1 MRRRIRRVVRAIL
14 TWPALNRPLTGALRA
29 VLPRRVRSH
38 PTFVRYAPR
47 VGLVRA
53 ALPGGRELRMRS
65 DGDDDIAGALFWRG
79 WDGHEAETARVFYE
93 LASTARVTLDI
104 GAHVGYYALLA
115 AHANP
120 AGRVYAFEPLTRVR
134 ERLEHNV
141 AANGASNVTCLALA
155 LGSPAGRAEF
165 FHVRDGIPSSSSL
178 SEGFM
183 RSIVGREE
191 LTSST
196 VDVVEGDDFA
206 ALHAITGVDLVK
218 LDTETTEPAVVAGM
232 LGTLRRDRPAI
243 ICEVLDADA
252 GAALQELLD
261 PLGYEYL
268 LLTGRGLVPR
278 ERISPDGEWHN
289 YYFRAR

>member
-1 MRRRIRRVVRAIL
+1 VSRRIRRIGHAIL

-53 ALPGGRELRMRS
+53 ELPGGRELRMRS

-93 LASTARVTLDI
+93 IAGTARVTLDI

-120 AGRVYAFEPLTRVR
+120 AGRVYAFEPLARVR
-134 ERLEHNV
+134 ERLERNV
-141 AANGASNVTCLALA
+141 ADNGASNVTCLALA
-155 LGSPAGRAEF
+155 LGSPAGPAEF

-183 RSIVGREE
+183 RAIVGREE
-191 LTSST
+191 ITSST

-206 ALHAITGVDLVK
+206 ATHALERVDLIK
-218 LDTETTEPAVVAGM
+218 LDTETTEPAVLAGM

-243 ICEVLDADA
+243 ICEVLDPGA

-261 PLGYEYL
+261 PLGYEYF
-268 LLTGRGLVPR
+268 LLTGRGLVAR